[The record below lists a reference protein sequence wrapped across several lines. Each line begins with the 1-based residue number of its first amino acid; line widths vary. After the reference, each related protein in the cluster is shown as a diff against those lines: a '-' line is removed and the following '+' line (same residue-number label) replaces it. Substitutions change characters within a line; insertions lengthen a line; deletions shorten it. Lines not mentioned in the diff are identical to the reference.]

1 MVVRVNVHPRP
12 VHQNYDLHLPWLA
25 NSYNQATHG
34 SQKYLSEFLDKIPTD
49 ETVCLVNNGEPISR
63 SVAVKHAIRRYYS
76 DVIIGSSTPLYS
88 LPDPLFKNGY
98 TIIPKPQSFDC
109 RPLIDLYLSLYSK
122 LDQFSQRYT
131 YKFHDRDHGF
141 FDAVKRHWYQFGN
154 DMPPPP
160 SAEHKKIYNEFQKLF
175 EQLIDILKPVTDN
188 IGMTASDVRSNLM
201 FRLNHNPPNSIFEDD
216 LLVNRHADNSVLTA
230 WLFESQ
236 PGGFIDLGQEHEED
250 ACLIESLFDSSQQI
264 MLFPGFEYC
273 DQTQCMTPATFHGVK
288 KTNDYN
294 RVSLVAFLKY

>member
-25 NSYNQATHG
+25 NSYNQSNHG

-63 SVAVKHAIRRYYS
+63 SVAVKHAIRKYYS
-76 DVIIGSSTPLYS
+76 DVIIDSYDPLYS

-98 TIIPKPQSFDC
+98 AIIPKPQSFDC
-109 RPLIDLYLSLYSK
+109 KPLIDLYLSLYNK
-122 LDQFSQRYT
+122 LAQFSHRYT
-131 YKFHDRDHGF
+131 YKFHDRDQGY

-160 SAEHKKIYNEFQKLF
+160 SPEHQEIYTEFQKLF
-175 EQLIDILKPVTDN
+175 EQLIDILKPVANKIGINTD
-188 IGMTASDVRSNLM
+188 DLRSNLM
-201 FRLNHNPPNSIFEDD
+201 FRLNHNPPGSIFEDN

-230 WLFESQ
+230 WLFENQ
-236 PGGFIDLGQEHEED
+236 PGGFIDSGQEHEEN
-250 ACLIESLFDSSQQI
+250 ACLIDSLFDSGRQI
-264 MLFPGFEYC
+264 ILLPGFEYC

-288 KTNDYN
+288 KTNDHD